1 MNSFLPIC
9 NVYLFIFWKK
19 NEVSKKAF
27 RKYLTFSTEIIL
39 THCEE
44 LELAELLD
52 PSLRTTD
59 VKKAKAANYICPK
72 D

>member
-1 MNSFLPIC
+1 M
-9 NVYLFIFWKK
+9 
-19 NEVSKKAF
+19 VSK
-27 RKYLTFSTEIIL
+27 TTTSEIISA
-39 THCEE
+39 HCEE
-44 LELAELLD
+44 FELAELLD

>member
-1 MNSFLPIC
+1 MKLKIQ
-9 NVYLFIFWKK
+9 VIK
-19 NEVSKKAF
+19 NQN
-27 RKYLTFSTEIIL
+27 TFSEIIL

>member
-1 MNSFLPIC
+1 MA
-9 NVYLFIFWKK
+9 
-19 NEVSKKAF
+19 SK
-27 RKYLTFSTEIIL
+27 TTTSEIIL